1 MEARAI
7 AKNVRM
13 SASKVRP
20 VADLVRD
27 VSVERASDVLRNTD
41 KKAAGP
47 LRKAIESAFSNLED
61 QEPTARVSET
71 HIKELRVDEGIT
83 LKRWRPRAM
92 GRATSVKKRA
102 THIKVVVTTDAGEA

>member
-1 MEARAI
+1 MDARAI

-27 VSVERASDVLRNTD
+27 ASVARASDILRNTN
-41 KKAAGP
+41 KKAAEP

-61 QEPTARVSET
+61 QEPTARDSET
-71 HIKELRVDEGIT
+71 RIKELRVDEGVT

-102 THIKVVVTTDAGEA
+102 THIKVVVTTDTEEA

>member
-27 VSVERASDVLRNTD
+27 ESVERASEVLRRTD
-41 KKAAGP
+41 KKGAEP
-47 LRKAIESAFSNLED
+47 LRKVIESAFSNLED
-61 QEPTARVSET
+61 QEPTAREDET
-71 HIKELRVDEGIT
+71 RIKELRVDEGVT

-102 THIKVVVTTDAGEA
+102 THIKVVVANDGEDA